1 MQIKKKSFRKLGIP
15 GKNETIT
22 RESKNIKNIQKN
34 SLKGVGNKV

>member
-22 RESKNIKNIQKN
+22 RESKNIKNKTKKLIEG
-34 SLKGVGNKV
+34 SRE